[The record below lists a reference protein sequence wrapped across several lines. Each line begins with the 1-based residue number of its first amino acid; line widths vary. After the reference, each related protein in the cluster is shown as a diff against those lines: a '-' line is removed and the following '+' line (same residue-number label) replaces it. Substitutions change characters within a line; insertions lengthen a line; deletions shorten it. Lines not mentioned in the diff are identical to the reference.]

1 MRSLVILLIIAMFF
15 VLSFVS
21 SDLLKIEMPFTNVKS
36 FKHKSVTIPNNTFKP
51 NSRSLIGVGYED
63 QQSQDTSSSCVCPIQ
78 DNESPCETNVK
89 KSGEKIKK
97 IKKMKIK
104 AKSRKS
110 VSYSSDTDEA
120 DIIL

>member
-21 SDLLKIEMPFTNVKS
+21 SDLLKIEMPFTNVNS

-89 KSGEKIKK
+89 KSGGK

-110 VSYSSDTDEA
+110 VSYSSDSDEA